1 MLKGTSESL
10 LFTALLAVG
19 LAGCGADEKIQR
31 LTSQEYGAAWPFTV
45 SSVDLLCDGPSP
57 KALARIDNGTIY
69 ALNGSARAI
78 AKERGWADGQEIT
91 KADSSMPGVKMDF
104 SDIVQRAQAL
114 CGSAN
119 L

>member
-1 MLKGTSESL
+1 MLKGTSKSM

-19 LAGCGADEKIQR
+19 LAGCGAEEKTQR

-45 SSVDLLCDGPSP
+45 SSVDLLCDGASP
-57 KALARIDNGTIY
+57 KALARVDNGTIY
-69 ALNGSARAI
+69 ALSGSARSI
-78 AKERGWADGQEIT
+78 AKERGWADGRDIT
-91 KADSSMPGVKMDF
+91 KADTSMPGVKMDY

-114 CGSAN
+114 CGSTN